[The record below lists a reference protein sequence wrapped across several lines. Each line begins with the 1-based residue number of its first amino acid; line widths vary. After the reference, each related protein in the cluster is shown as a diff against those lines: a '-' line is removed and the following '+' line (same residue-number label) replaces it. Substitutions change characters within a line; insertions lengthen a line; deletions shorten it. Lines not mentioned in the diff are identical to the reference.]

1 MQKCHFRGLNLGLV
15 YFHEDVM
22 PPLLTLILRCTSVR
36 TFDMHPPK
44 PFAVFVKTVGRDMN
58 LGVAFTGVWTISFD
72 Y

>member
-1 MQKCHFRGLNLGLV
+1 
-15 YFHEDVM
+15 M